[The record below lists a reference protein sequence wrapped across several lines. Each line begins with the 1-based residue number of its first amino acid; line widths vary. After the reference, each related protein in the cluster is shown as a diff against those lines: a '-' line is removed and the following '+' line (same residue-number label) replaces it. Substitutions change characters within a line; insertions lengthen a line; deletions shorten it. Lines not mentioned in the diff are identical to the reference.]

1 MKRFNFQQYKPMA
14 RFIGIR
20 LLQLIPLLI
29 AVTILSFGVMQLGP
43 DYLDTL
49 RGQPTIR
56 PETIESLRKSFGLDQ
71 PLYVQYGRWLWNAAH
86 GDFGYSFRYKIEAT
100 TLIKQRLYYTF
111 ILSLWA
117 TLFSW
122 AVAIPLGVYIARHR
136 NGLADRLANL
146 IAFAGISL
154 PGFFVALLALKW
166 ASETG
171 HFPVGGATSIG
182 YEAMS
187 QWDKIKDTSW
197 HMVLPVLVLG
207 TRGVAGLMRQMRG
220 NTLEV
225 LGENYILAARARGLS
240 ERKVTWK
247 HAVRN
252 SINPLITLFGYELSG
267 LLAGAA
273 LVENVM
279 SWPGLGR
286 LLLESV
292 QNSDLYVAMASFVMG
307 TVLLIA
313 GNLVADVLLAVTD
326 PRIKFS

>member
-1 MKRFNFQQYKPMA
+1 
-14 RFIGIR
+14 
-20 LLQLIPLLI
+20 
-29 AVTILSFGVMQLGP
+29 MQLAPG

-49 RGQPTIR
+49 RGQPTIQAGNHR
-56 PETIESLRKSFGLDQ
+56 QAAEGFRFGSAALW
-71 PLYVQYGRWLWNAAH
+71 VQYGRWLWNAVQ
-86 GDFGYSFRYKIEAT
+86 GDFGYSFTYKIEAT

-111 ILSLWA
+111 ILSVWA
-117 TLFSW
+117 TILAW
-122 AVAIPLGVYIARHR
+122 VVAIPARRLHRAPSQRVRGSFGQLHRVRRDFAAGVLRGAAGDEAGRAERH
-136 NGLADRLANL
+136 G
-146 IAFAGISL
+146 
-154 PGFFVALLALKW
+154 
-166 ASETG
+166 
-171 HFPVGGATSIG
+171 FPVGGATSIG
-182 YEAMS
+182 YDSMD
-187 QWDKIKDTSW
+187 WLGKVKDTGW
-197 HMVLPVLVLG
+197 HLILPVLVLG

-225 LGENYILAARARGLS
+225 LSENYILAARARGLS

-279 SWPGLGR
+279 AWPGLGR

-307 TVLLIA
+307 TLLLIF
-313 GNLVADVLLAVTD
+313 GNLIADILLAVTD

>member
-1 MKRFNFQQYKPMA
+1 MKH
-14 RFIGIR
+14 FILRR
-20 LLQLIPLLI
+20 LLQLVPLLL
-29 AVTILSFGVMQLGP
+29 AVTIISFGVMQLAPG

-56 PETIESLRKSFGLDQ
+56 PETIAKLRTDFGLDK
-71 PLYVQYGRWLWNAAH
+71 PLYVQYGRWLWNALH
-86 GDFGYSFRYKIEAT
+86 GDFGYSFTYKISAT
-100 TLIKQRLYYTF
+100 TLIVQRLYYTF

-117 TLFSW
+117 TIFSW
-122 AVAIPLGVYIARHR
+122 VVAIPLGVYIARHR
-136 NGLADRLANL
+136 NGFADRAANF

-154 PGFFVALLALKW
+154 PGFFMALLAMKL
-166 ASETG
+166 ASQT
-171 HFPVGGATSIG
+171 HYFPVGGATSIG
-182 YEAMS
+182 YES
-187 QWDKIKDTSW
+187 LSWFGKVKDTAW
-197 HMVLPVLVLG
+197 HLILPVLVLG
-207 TRGVAGLMRQMRG
+207 ISGVAGLMRQMRG
-220 NTLEV
+220 NTLET
-225 LGENYILAARARGLS
+225 LGENYVLAARARGLS
-240 ERKVTWK
+240 ERKVVWK

-252 SINPLITLFGYELSG
+252 SINPMITLFGYELSG

-307 TVLLIA
+307 TVLLIL
-313 GNLVADVLLAVTD
+313 GNLIADLLLAVTD